1 MCVQAKH
8 YGWENQ
14 CKIFWRA
21 VVVQELKCKIR
32 PCSVNNWLGTQNINH
47 TLAWFSPPNGE
58 SFILNQPTLGK
69 TIYDRFKLNRW
80 KGDGSA
86 PTRQQVILIPK
97 FNFVELFFLDLAKLT
112 RSIVTH
118 CVENCNVD
126 KNLKINWLREQKAI
140 NLWDCESLL

>member
-1 MCVQAKH
+1 MPNIPISFNWVLFL
-8 YGWENQ
+8 ENIILYNLMQ
-14 CKIFWRA
+14 
-21 VVVQELKCKIR
+21 
-32 PCSVNNWLGTQNINH
+32 
-47 TLAWFSPPNGE
+47 

-140 NLWDCESLL
+140 NL